1 MDSNSFY
8 RDNGLPPIGERL
20 AVRRA
25 EAARL
30 LGISVPTLDRRV
42 KAGEIPAV
50 KLRGA
55 VMFFP
60 SMRFGKCCRAVT
72 PTGRPADCS
81 EEPKA
86 NCVR

>member
-1 MDSNSFY
+1 LPINDSLLDRST
-8 RDNGLPPIGERL
+8 
-20 AVRRA
+20 

-55 VMFFP
+55 VMFYVDAL
-60 SMRFGKCCRAVT
+60 REVLQ
-72 PTGRPADCS
+72 GRDARGQ
-81 EEPKA
+81 A
-86 NCVR
+86 G

>member
-1 MDSNSFY
+1 MDSNIFY
-8 RDNGLPPIGERL
+8 RANGLPPIGERL

-55 VMFFP
+55 VMF
-60 SMRFGKCCRAVT
+60 SVDALREVLQ
-72 PTGRPADCS
+72 GRDTHGQAG
-81 EEPKA
+81 
-86 NCVR
+86 